1 MSAFQRSRIEEG
13 TAIVAVLLVLFSTL
27 VDPRLSLLA
36 VFFILV
42 VAFVYM
48 ARQFRSASGKR
59 G

>member
-13 TAIVAVLLVLFSTL
+13 TAIAAVLLVLFSTL
-27 VDPRLSLLA
+27 VDPRLSFLA

-48 ARQFRSASGKR
+48 ARQFRTASGKR